1 MVQELRN
8 AVAIVV
14 QCPDGLVLAVKRPDE
29 PGEELPGVW
38 GLPATT
44 LRDGESPEEGMR
56 RIGREKL
63 GVELT
68 PTGALAEGEQ
78 QRPFGRGRKDYTL
91 RMTVY
96 EASMVGEPRL
106 PARQAGQP
114 AVPAGAPPTQGA
126 SSTLYEALDW
136 LPAESFRE
144 AAARGSLCCRLLV
157 ETDA

>member
-14 QCPDGLVLAVKRPDE
+14 QCPDALVLAVKRPDE

-44 LRDGESPEEGMR
+44 LRAGESPEDALR
-56 RIGREKL
+56 RLGREKL

-68 PTGALAEGEQ
+68 PLRELASGEQ
-78 QRPFGRGRKDYTL
+78 PRAGYTL

-96 EASMVGEPRL
+96 EASMAGEPSAL
-106 PARQAGQP
+106 GGPEHSGPSAG
-114 AVPAGAPPTQGA
+114 
-126 SSTLYEALDW
+126 TLYDALDW
-136 LPAESFRE
+136 LPPESFRD
-144 AAARGSLCCRLLV
+144 AAARGSLCCQLFLATLTGG
-157 ETDA
+157 ETAATRAT